1 MKNSIN
7 INLDR
12 KQVITNLKQKRAE
25 FDLLEQYAR
34 RKEAELA
41 VAKEEWKQKT
51 KEAIAFWIQQGDA
64 RIDSFY
70 HCNYDQ
76 TTQVRLEFPR
86 KLDAEPRWDNDTM
99 GQSPS
104 YYTSKIAEIDR
115 SLALLDMCPDDTI
128 KSKAYA
134 DILNVII

>member
-1 MKNSIN
+1 MKSSIN

-12 KQVITNLKQKRAE
+12 QQVITNLKQKRVE
-25 FDLLEQYAR
+25 FDTLEQYAR
-34 RKEAELA
+34 RKETEFA
-41 VAKEEWKQKT
+41 VAKEEWKKKT
-51 KEAIAFWIQQGDA
+51 KEAVAFWIQQGDA

-70 HCNYDQ
+70 HCNYDR
-76 TTQVRLEFPR
+76 TTQVRLEFPH

-104 YYTSKIAEIDR
+104 YYTSKIAAIDKT
-115 SLALLDMCPDDTI
+115 LALLDMCPDDTI

-134 DILNVII
+134 DILDVLI

>member
-1 MKNSIN
+1 MKSSMNIN
-7 INLDR
+7 IDR
-12 KQVITNLKQKRAE
+12 KQVMDKLWQKRVE
-25 FDLLEQYAR
+25 FDALEQYAL

-70 HCNYDQ
+70 HCNYDR
-76 TTQVRLEFPR
+76 TTQVRLEIPHT
-86 KLDAEPRWDNDTM
+86 LDAEPRWDSDTM

-104 YYTSKIAEIDR
+104 YYMSKIAAIDKT
-115 SLALLDMCPDDTI
+115 LALLDMCPDDTI

-134 DILNVII
+134 DILDVLI

>member
-1 MKNSIN
+1 MKSSIN

-12 KQVITNLKQKRAE
+12 KQVMDNLWQKRVE
-25 FDLLEQYAR
+25 FDALEQYAH

-70 HCNYDQ
+70 HCNYDR
-76 TTQVRLEFPR
+76 TTQVRLEFPH

-104 YYTSKIAEIDR
+104 YYTSKIAAIDKT
-115 SLALLDMCPDDTI
+115 LALLDMCPDDTI

>member
-12 KQVITNLKQKRAE
+12 QQVITNLKQKRAE
-25 FDLLEQYAR
+25 FDALGQDAL

-41 VAKEEWKQKT
+41 VAKEEWKKKT
-51 KEAIAFWIQQGDA
+51 REAVIFWIQQGDA

-70 HCNYDQ
+70 HCNYDR
-76 TTQVRLEFPR
+76 TTGVRLEIPHM
-86 KLDAEPRWDNDTM
+86 LDAEPRWDSDTM
-99 GQSPS
+99 GHGPS
-104 YYTSKIAEIDR
+104 YYKSKIAAIDKT
-115 SLALLDMCPDDTI
+115 LALLNMCTDDTI

-134 DILNVII
+134 DVLEFLF